1 MDFKVSDK
9 LMREQSFFKWLAA
22 TFLLKNSILKLSRK
36 ECIREKKA
44 GKSSGLPGVEPLTSA
59 IPVKRFQ
66 QLSWQ
71 PNWELV
77 IKLVR
82 NLIPRKDEDEII
94 NIWIS
99 NI

>member
-1 MDFKVSDK
+1 MISSDISFK
-9 LMREQSFFKWLAA
+9 
-22 TFLLKNSILKLSRK
+22 NYILKLSRK

-44 GKSSGLPGVEPLTSA
+44 GKFSGLPGVEPLISG

-82 NLIPRKDEDEII
+82 NRIPGKVEDEII
-94 NIWIS
+94 DI
-99 NI
+99 

>member
-22 TFLLKNSILKLSRK
+22 TFLLKNYILKLSRK

-44 GKSSGLPGVEPLTSA
+44 GKFSGLPGVEPLTSG

-82 NLIPRKDEDEII
+82 NRIPGEVEDEII
-94 NIWIS
+94 NT
-99 NI
+99 